1 MENYRTSR
9 RNVRY
14 KSSSPSPEISESKF
28 RTVHDL
34 VAVLHDEDFPGP
46 WFPPAS
52 FGLVTC
58 SPENVGSRP
67 RRTRVAPHCWFFS
80 TENSECQPLCATTL
94 YSIFPTQPIDN
105 HRGVSL
111 SQSRVVPFRLLQHL
125 SDTPPS
131 LQFRLIPGSTS
142 ARRYSQLHSY

>member
-80 TENSECQPLCATTL
+80 TENSDVNRCAPQPCTL
-94 YSIFPTQPIDN
+94 
-105 HRGVSL
+105 L
-111 SQSRVVPFRLLQHL
+111 SQHNSSITIEGYPFLEVGSSHFGLFSISLLPHH
-125 SDTPPS
+125 
-131 LQFRLIPGSTS
+131 IPTFISHHQACNS
-142 ARRYSQLHSY
+142 V